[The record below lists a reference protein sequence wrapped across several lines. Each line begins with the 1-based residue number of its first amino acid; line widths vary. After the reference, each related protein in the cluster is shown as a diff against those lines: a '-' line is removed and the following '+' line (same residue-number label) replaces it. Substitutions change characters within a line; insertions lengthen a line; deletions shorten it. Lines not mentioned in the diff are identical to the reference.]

1 MKMNSKKMKAFQIG
15 SYILCL
21 IALAGLSYA
30 MLHHDENIYWNL
42 VYLALAILI
51 LVLELYVLP
60 ELSETQSKN
69 NYPIVFPSER
79 IIINGKDKKSF
90 LIIANITSY
99 VFAVLFFAF
108 ILYNNGTKQIPIF
121 RTILFGTIM
130 FIAMLPAAADQIY
143 RCCKNTY
150 IIEGN
155 NFIINEWAWFKKKTD
170 KLVIPISQI
179 ESIQKKTFGLWQ
191 MAQVEITVGGIKRKL
206 ATGTV
211 GNELYN
217 ILINKMK

>member
-1 MKMNSKKMKAFQIG
+1 MKINRKQMKAFQIG
-15 SYILCL
+15 SYNLCL

-30 MLHHDENIYWNL
+30 MLHHNGNIYWNL

-60 ELSETQSKN
+60 KLSETQCKN
-69 NYPIVFPSER
+69 NHPIVFPQER
-79 IIINGKDKKSF
+79 IIINGKDEKRF

-99 VFAVLFFAF
+99 VIVVLFFF
-108 ILYNNGTKQIPIF
+108 ILNNGTKQIPVSQ
-121 RTILFGTIM
+121 TILFGIII
-130 FIAMLPAAADQIY
+130 FIAMLPAAADQFH

-155 NFIINEWAWFKKKTD
+155 NFIINEWAWFRKKTD
-170 KLVIPISQI
+170 NLVIPISQI
-179 ESIQKKTFGLWQ
+179 ESIKKKTLGLWQ

-206 ATGTV
+206 STGFV

-217 ILINKMK
+217 NLINKMK